1 MRHGCAHAGLEL
13 LRAAGK
19 AGKTATEME
28 QLLAICRHRA
38 ATATAADPGGGGGGG
53 GDTGLG
59 LIRTLSQRERE
70 RAAAAAAA
78 VDAAQAEQDT
88 LDAELKSVSQ
98 QVRALLPFAKEKRS
112 LLSLHFVF

>member
-38 ATATAADPGGGGGGG
+38 ATATAADPGGGGG
-53 GDTGLG
+53 DTGLG

-88 LDAELKSVSQ
+88 LDAELQSVSQ
-98 QVRALLPFAKEKRS
+98 QVRTLDS
-112 LLSLHFVF
+112 TI

>member
-38 ATATAADPGGGGGGG
+38 ATATATAADPGGGG

-98 QVRALLPFAKEKRS
+98 QVRTLDS
-112 LLSLHFVF
+112 TI

>member
-38 ATATAADPGGGGGGG
+38 ATATAADPGGGG

-98 QVRALLPFAKEKRS
+98 QVRTLDS
-112 LLSLHFVF
+112 TI

>member
-1 MRHGCAHAGLEL
+1 MRHGCLHAGLEL

>member
-1 MRHGCAHAGLEL
+1 MWAHTGLEL

-38 ATATAADPGGGGGGG
+38 ATTADPGG

-98 QVRALLPFAKEKRS
+98 QVLYHLQRKNALSSLCLP
-112 LLSLHFVF
+112 